1 VDGAVGVDSLV
12 AVAAVALLA
21 PLILGLLPR
30 LPVPQ
35 VVLLLVGGTVIG
47 PHVLALGT
55 PGDVQILADVGLGF
69 VFLLA
74 GYEVDLRL
82 FGKDAGR
89 RAIAAWFVSL
99 ALALGVVALLAA
111 AGLVRAFVPVALGLT
126 TTALGTLLPVLR
138 ERALLHGR
146 LGRYLLAAGAVG
158 ELFPVLG
165 IAVFLGTQSRF
176 TALVSLGG
184 VAVLA
189 IVLGLA
195 RRVVRPGGRLATV
208 IELGQHETTQITLRG
223 TVLLLIALIA
233 VTDRFHLDA
242 VLGAFLA
249 GVVLRRWAG
258 RAAPVLESKLDAI
271 AYGFFIP
278 VFFVYSG
285 MSLDLPSIAEAPL
298 RLLLFFALLLGCRGL
313 PALLIYRGVLTW
325 RQRTQTA
332 LVTATALPTLVAL
345 TEIGLRNGTM
355 LRENAAALVGA
366 GVLTVLL
373 LPTLAVAIH
382 RPKGAA
388 PLGASTDV
396 GGPHPVSAD

>member
-285 MSLDLPSIAEAPL
+285 MSLDLPSIAEAPV

-345 TEIGLRNGTM
+345 TEIGVRNGTM